1 MPRSPVLRDH
11 VAAVILDKAAEIL
24 AERREAA
31 SLAEIAEAAGVARS
45 TLYRYFPSREA
56 LLRALADSAAREIQ
70 DRIGEAR
77 PDAVPVA
84 EAIARITRGL
94 IATGSKY
101 IAALAYLRPKP
112 ADAADPQVSE
122 PLLQLFRRGVED
134 GTLRGDLPA
143 ETLLGSYAGPHR
155 GVDHPVGQSPYGRGR
170 NQRRRAQHLPERRSR
185 QPHHAGPGMTGLQG
199 RSSPQFTFRM
209 NERIS
214 W

>member
-1 MPRSPVLRDH
+1 MRDH
-11 VAAVILDKAAEIL
+11 VSAAILEVAAKIL
-24 AERREAA
+24 AEKRDAA
-31 SLAEIAEAAGVARS
+31 SLGEIAEAAGVARS

-56 LLRALADSAAREIQ
+56 LLGALAETAARELQ
-70 DRIGEAR
+70 ARVEEAQ
-77 PDAVPVA
+77 PDVLPVQ
-84 EAIARITRGL
+84 EAIARITRGF

-101 IAALAYLRPKP
+101 IALAYLWPKP

-134 GTLRGDLPA
+134 GTLRSNLPA
-143 ETLLGSYAGPHR
+143 ETPLRQLRRPHR
-155 GVDHPVGQSPYGRGR
+155 GVNHPVGHSSCGRGR

-185 QPHHAGPGMTGLQG
+185 QPRHAGPGMTGLQG

>member
-1 MPRSPVLRDH
+1 VLRDH

-24 AERREAA
+24 AERRESA

-45 TLYRYFPSREA
+45 TLYRYFPSRDA

-77 PDAVPVA
+77 PDTVPVA

-101 IAALAYLRPKP
+101 IALAYLWPKP
-112 ADAADPQVSE
+112 AGAADPQVSE
-122 PLLQLFRRGVED
+122 PLLRLFRRGVED

-143 ETLLGSYAGPHR
+143 ETLLGSYADLIEG
-155 GVDHPVGQSPYGRGR
+155 SII
-170 NQRRRAQHLPERRSR
+170 RSAR
-185 QPHHAGPGMTGLQG
+185 SHAGVEETSAAVLSIFLSGALGSRVTPA
-199 RSSPQFTFRM
+199 RA
-209 NERIS
+209 
-214 W
+214 

>member
-1 MPRSPVLRDH
+1 MAH
-11 VAAVILDKAAEIL
+11 
-24 AERREAA
+24 
-31 SLAEIAEAAGVARS
+31 GQ
-45 TLYRYFPSREA
+45 LYRYFPSREA

-84 EAIARITRGL
+84 EAIARITCGL

-101 IAALAYLRPKP
+101 IALAYLWPKP

-143 ETLLGSYAGPHR
+143 ETLLGSYADLIEGSIIRSARAHT
-155 GVDHPVGQSPYGRGR
+155 GVEETSAAVLSIFLSGALGSRVTPA
-170 NQRRRAQHLPERRSR
+170 RA
-185 QPHHAGPGMTGLQG
+185 
-199 RSSPQFTFRM
+199 
-209 NERIS
+209 
-214 W
+214 